1 VIFSSWSTLARIAAV
16 AVMAYLALVLL
27 LRLSGKRTLSTM
39 DPFDFVITTALGST
53 LAQTAL
59 SKDVALVEG
68 LVTFATIIALQH
80 LVSWLSIKQRFV
92 RRMIKSRPALL
103 FYKGE
108 FQKSTM
114 DREHVPDI
122 EILAA
127 VRESG
132 VASLDDVEAVVL
144 EADSGFSVIKRSK
157 TEGDSALRDV
167 DPLTV
172 KRST

>member
-1 VIFSSWSTLARIAAV
+1 
-16 AVMAYLALVLL
+16 MAYLALVLL

-53 LAQTAL
+53 LAQRNRC
-59 SKDVALVEG
+59 SNPGDVALVEG

-132 VASLDDVEAVVL
+132 VASLDEVEAVVL